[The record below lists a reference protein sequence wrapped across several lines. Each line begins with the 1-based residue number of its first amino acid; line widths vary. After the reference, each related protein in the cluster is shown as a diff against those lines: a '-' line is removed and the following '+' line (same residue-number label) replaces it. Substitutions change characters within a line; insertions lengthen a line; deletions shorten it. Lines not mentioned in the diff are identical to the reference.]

1 MNAVT
6 VSSKYQISIPKHVR
20 EQEGWKPGQKLAFVP
35 HGKHYVLVPVPTAEE
50 IFGMAKG
57 ADPTGYRD
65 RVDRY

>member
-35 HGKHYVLVPVPTAEE
+35 HGKHYVLVPVPTIEE
-50 IFGMAKG
+50 LFGMAKG

>member
-1 MNAVT
+1 MYAVT
-6 VSSKYQISIPKHVR
+6 LSSKYQISIPKHVR
-20 EQEGWKPGQKLAFVP
+20 EEEGWKPGQKLAFVP

-50 IFGMAKG
+50 IFGMAKC